1 MQIFSVQARR
11 VLAISGGGWFDKLN
25 ILGPLLNWKN
35 PYHSGIAVPKLHDR
49 RHEKLILKERER
61 DRNGERKKD

>member
-1 MQIFSVQARR
+1 MQIFSAQARR
-11 VLAISGGGWFDKLN
+11 VLAISGGGVDKLN